1 MPFALG
7 EACRDELIRANSLGI
22 KGRVKTMAQATAAG
36 KWRIHDAET
45 SRRDVEAGVSFT
57 NIAKSTMSDYRHFSD
72 IVLAISLVV

>member
-1 MPFALG
+1 
-7 EACRDELIRANSLGI
+7 
-22 KGRVKTMAQATAAG
+22 MAQATAAG